1 MGNISCKDRDKY
13 EKITY
18 LSKSGSSKVYLLNS
32 KRKRKSEK
40 QKVCKEFK
48 TTIDIHNPCFT
59 EIIFFLKT
67 NPHKNIIEV
76 HEIKFDFNKP
86 ILYKNT
92 HLPSISI
99 FMEYIEHD
107 LFEYHTTNHISYEA
121 KKNIGYDIVE
131 AVEYLHS
138 NNIVHGDLKLEN
150 MMIDKK
156 NTVKLIDF
164 EASVYTNSCTLDL
177 SLLKSTMDYLSPE
190 KYLYQNIGLYNDIW
204 SLGLVLYLLFEYE
217 LPFQL
222 KDLIINEGKTPEILF
237 TIKDHCFKDLIF
249 KMLNSD
255 PEERLT
261 IKEVK
266 EHVFW
271 I

>member
-1 MGNISCKDRDKY
+1 MGNIFCKERDKY
-13 EKITY
+13 KKITY
-18 LSKSGSSKVYLLNS
+18 LSKNESSKVYLLNS
-32 KRKRKSEK
+32 KRKIRDKNI
-40 QKVCKEFK
+40 KVCKEFK

-59 EIIFFLKT
+59 DIIFFLKT
-67 NPHKNIIEV
+67 NPHKNIIKIQEM
-76 HEIKFDFNKP
+76 KFDFNKP

-92 HLPSISI
+92 HLPSINI

-107 LFEYHTTNHISYEA
+107 LFEYHTNNHINFQA
-121 KKNIGYDIVE
+121 KKDIGYNIVE

-150 MMIDKK
+150 IMINKK
-156 NTVKLIDF
+156 NIVKLIDF
-164 EASVYTNSCTLDL
+164 EASVYIDSYLDH
-177 SLLKSTMDYLSPE
+177 SLLKTTMDYLSPE
-190 KYLYQNIGLYNDIW
+190 KYFNQNIGLYNDVW
-204 SLGLVLYLLFEYE
+204 ALGLVLYILFEFE

-222 KDLIINEGKTPEILF
+222 EDLINERKTPEIRF
-237 TIKDHCFKDLIF
+237 SVKDNYFQDLIL
-249 KMLNSD
+249 KMLSYD

-266 EHVFW
+266 EHIFW